1 MKKIGWFFHLVR
13 KALTERRSRTL
24 ITVFALALAAALAT
38 SLIGLSLGIRE
49 KLGKELRVYGANLL
63 IVPREAEVGSGGF
76 NFGTVAEQS
85 YLSEKEMLRLF
96 AQFKG
101 TVADYIFRLEGSGEI
116 ESKSISVVGV
126 HFPQLRKVSGGW
138 KIEGRWPR
146 NSSEA
151 LVGLTLAESL
161 RLEPGK
167 AVGRVSIPAK
177 NRLAKRPFKVVGVVE
192 TGGPEDNAVLLE
204 LRETQTLFG
213 LPGKVNVVMVSAR
226 AQEESL
232 DFIARRMRKAVSGI
246 EVKTVEQVARAEED
260 LLNKVQ
266 GLMLLVTLSV
276 VAATGISVMGTM
288 GATVLERRQEIGL
301 LKALGS
307 PNSLV
312 GALFLAEVIVIS
324 LGSSI
329 LGYLGGI
336 FLAQIVTRNVF
347 GTWVAVPA
355 VLWLVALGISIG
367 IGVLASLGPLRFALS
382 IEPASTLRGL

>member
-24 ITVFALALAAALAT
+24 ITIFALSLAAALAT
-38 SLIGLSLGIRE
+38 SLLGLSLGIRE
-49 KLGKELRVYGANLL
+49 KLGEELRIYGANLL

-76 NFGTVAEQS
+76 NFGAIAEQS
-85 YLSEKEMLRLF
+85 HLSQKEMLELL
-96 AQFKG
+96 AQFKE
-101 TVADYIFRLEGSGEI
+101 TVTDYTFRLEGSGKI
-116 ESKSISVVGV
+116 ESKSVSVVGV
-126 HFPQLRKVSGGW
+126 QFSQLRKVSGGW
-138 KIEGRWPR
+138 KIEGRWPTS
-146 NSSEA
+146 SSE
-151 LVGLTLAESL
+151 VVIGFRLAESL
-161 RLEPGK
+161 RLDPDKKIELTY
-167 AVGRVSIPAK
+167 RE
-177 NRLAKRPFKVVGVVE
+177 AKRRFKVVGIIE
-192 TGGPEDNAVLLE
+192 TAGTEDEAVLLE
-204 LRETQTLFG
+204 LREAQTLFG
-213 LPGKVNVVMVSAR
+213 LPGKVNVAMVSAR

-232 DFIARRMRKAVSGI
+232 DLIARRMRKAVSGI

-312 GALFLAEVIVIS
+312 GALFLAEVILIS

-329 LGYLGGI
+329 IGYLGGI
-336 FLAQIVTRNVF
+336 FLAQLVTRSVF

-367 IGVLASLGPLRFALS
+367 IGVVASLGPLRFALR